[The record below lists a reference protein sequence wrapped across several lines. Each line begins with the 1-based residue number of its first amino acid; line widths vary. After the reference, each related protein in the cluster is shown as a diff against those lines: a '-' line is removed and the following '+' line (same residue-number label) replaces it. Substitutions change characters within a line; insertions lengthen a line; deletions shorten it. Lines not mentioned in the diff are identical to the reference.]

1 MWIAESFL
9 GQEVRLGKH
18 IKDLPF
24 FHTTHE
30 IHSAADY
37 ETCYDEYHMH
47 WVNGVCR
54 NGVKEEM
61 NELHRCAMFSN
72 SPLDIEGRRYCHTC
86 ETTDGKVRLQTYVSY

>member
-1 MWIAESFL
+1 
-9 GQEVRLGKH
+9 
-18 IKDLPF
+18 
-24 FHTTHE
+24 
-30 IHSAADY
+30 
-37 ETCYDEYHMH
+37 MH